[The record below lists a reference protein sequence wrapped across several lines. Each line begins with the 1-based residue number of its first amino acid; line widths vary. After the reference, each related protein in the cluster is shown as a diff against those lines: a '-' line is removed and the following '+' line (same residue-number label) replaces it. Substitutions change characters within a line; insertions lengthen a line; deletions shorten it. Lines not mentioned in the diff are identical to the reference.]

1 MEVLH
6 GIWHPTKNQI
16 GLWIE
21 TKDKIYAPNKQLA
34 SGIVGKVNIL
44 LPTHNTAAVASPLI
58 AREYNLDT
66 PDKLD
71 WQYHQVGCLYV
82 NPSIIKN
89 IFSAES
95 LRFAPDFV
103 YWQQIIDVVS
113 EILEHE
119 LYIPSIN
126 QNNEPVWTTYHPDV
140 ELLAK
145 QMPEICRYIDNNCYS
160 NIGLLRHF
168 FDHTVTNLVKTTYLS
183 NDQSRIIS
191 GTFLESF
198 FNSKT
203 KKFSDLDKEHW
214 LTWKSALDHNKHNI
228 CIKLEAPENR
238 DSQWSLAVLKK
249 SDNDQSKY
257 EIINNRWHDCLS
269 DLGLAMRIYPDLER
283 AFNEDRVIP
292 FKLTQEDARFF
303 LKETAWTLQQSGF
316 TVIIPSWYTP
326 KGYNT
331 AKLKLKH
338 KKTRISSQNENSYF
352 TLEGI
357 LSFEYSL
364 SLNGQDITVEEWKQ
378 LIANKEELVQ
388 FRGEWVQLDLTHMDR
403 ILDFWKN
410 NQVEDLNIFQLLNKA
425 SHPDIE
431 FDHNTDQFLTSL
443 YSKQNFTILD
453 TPGTFQGTL
462 RPYQQQGFSWIRYM
476 EQIGLNPCLADD
488 MGLGKT
494 VQIIAHI
501 AATQNAGNN
510 LLVVPTSV
518 IGNWEREFARFAPH
532 ISICTYHS
540 RSKGQN
546 FNEYD
551 VVLTTFT
558 MLRKNYKL
566 FTDIKWHRII
576 LDEAQNIKNPKAQQS
591 KSLFDLK
598 AKHYVALTGTPIEN
612 SVVDLWSIFNFLN
625 RDYLGDLKIFKRQFH
640 GEPENRPRLKRLI
653 EPFILRRLKTDKSII
668 SELPDK
674 IEQKVY
680 CQLTK
685 EQASLYQ
692 AVVNQISD
700 KIKNGEFASAD
711 MLSSLTR
718 LKQICNHPMQY
729 LQDNSEFA
737 AKRSLKLQR
746 LDSIIDEAI
755 ENKESILV
763 FSQYKEICEAINKFF
778 ALKYNTYL
786 LHGSISRTARDA
798 MIEEFQDETTP
809 PSIFILSLKAGGVGI
824 TLTKA
829 SQVIHFDRWWNPA
842 VENQATDRAFRIG
855 QQKKVLVHKFI
866 TQGTLEETIDQI
878 IADKITLSE
887 SILSDDSSWLKDLNT
902 QTFMDLIKLRQ
913 EALSGE

>member
-6 GIWHPTKNQI
+6 GIWHPTENQI
-16 GLWIE
+16 CLWLE
-21 TKDKIYAPNKQLA
+21 TTKKIYAPDKQLTL
-34 SGIVGKVNIL
+34 GKRGKVDVL
-44 LPTHNTAAVASPLI
+44 LPTHNAIPIASPLLE
-58 AREYNLDT
+58 REYNLEI
-66 PDKLD
+66 PDKID
-71 WQYHQVGCLYV
+71 WQYHQINCLYV
-82 NPSIIKN
+82 RPAEIKN
-89 IFSAES
+89 IISS
-95 LRFAPDFV
+95 DTLRLASDFV
-103 YWQQIIDVVS
+103 YWQQLTDIVS
-113 EILEHE
+113 EILEYE
-119 LYIPSIN
+119 LYVPSIN
-126 QNNEPVWTTYHPDV
+126 QNDEPIWTTYHPDV
-140 ELLAK
+140 KQLAK
-145 QMPEICRYIDNNCYS
+145 QMPEICCYVNNNYYDKS
-160 NIGLLRHF
+160 ELLQHF
-168 FDHTVTNLVKTTYLS
+168 FDHTVTNIAKHTYLS
-183 NDQSRIIS
+183 TEQTKIIS

-198 FNSKT
+198 FNPKT
-203 KKFSDLDKEHW
+203 KEISNVDKEHW
-214 LTWKSALDHNKHNI
+214 LIWKSALDQTKHNI
-228 CIKLEAPENR
+228 CIKLEAPENNN
-238 DSQWSLAVLKK
+238 SKWSLTLLKK
-249 SDNDQSKY
+249 DDDDQSKY
-257 EIINNRWHDCLS
+257 ELINNQWHDCLN

-283 AFNEDRVIP
+283 AFNKDKIIP
-292 FKLTQEDARFF
+292 FELTQEDAKSF

-316 TVIIPSWYTP
+316 AVIIPSWYTP

-331 AKLKLKH
+331 AKLKLKR
-338 KKTRISSQNENSYF
+338 KKSGTSSQNENSYF
-352 TLEGI
+352 TLDGI

-364 SLNGQDITVEEWKQ
+364 SLNGQDITLEEWRR

-388 FRGEWVQLDLTHMDR
+388 FRGEWVQLDLEHMNR
-403 ILDFWKN
+403 MLDFWEN
-410 NQVEDLNIFQLLNKA
+410 NQAEDMNIFQLLNKA

-431 FDHNTDQFLTSL
+431 CDHNIDQFLMSL
-443 YSKQNFTILD
+443 YNKQNFKILD
-453 TPGTFQGTL
+453 TPDTFHGVL
-462 RPYQQQGFSWIRYM
+462 RPYQKQGFSWMQYM

-494 VQIIAHI
+494 IQIIAHI
-501 AATQNAGNN
+501 AATNNAGNN

-518 IGNWEREFARFAPH
+518 IGNWEREFAKFAPH
-532 ISICTYHS
+532 ISINTYHA
-540 RSKGQN
+540 KNKNHN
-546 FNEYD
+546 FTDYN
-551 VVLTTFT
+551 VILTTFT
-558 MLRKNYKL
+558 MIRKDYKV
-566 FTDIKWHRII
+566 FADTIWHRII

-591 KSLFDLK
+591 KSLFGLK
-598 AKHYVALTGTPIEN
+598 AKHYIALTGTPIEN

-625 RDYLGDLKIFKRQFH
+625 RDYLGDLKIFKKQFH
-640 GEPENRPRLKRLI
+640 GEAENRPQLKSLI

-692 AVVNQISD
+692 AVVNNISN
-700 KIKNGEFASAD
+700 KIKNKEFSSAD

-729 LQDNSEFA
+729 LQDNSDFI

-746 LDSIIDEAI
+746 LESIIEEAI
-755 ENKESILV
+755 ENKESVLI
-763 FSQYKEICEAINKFF
+763 FSQYKEICEAVNKFF
-778 ALKYNTYL
+778 ISKYNTYL
-786 LHGSISRTARDA
+786 LHGATNRTVRDS
-798 MIEEFQDETTP
+798 MIEEFQNADTP

-878 IADKITLSE
+878 ITDKATLSE

>member
-6 GIWHPTKNQI
+6 GIWHPTENQI
-16 GLWIE
+16 CLWLE
-21 TKDKIYAPNKQLA
+21 TKEKIYAPNKQLT
-34 SGIVGKVNIL
+34 SGKLGTVDVL
-44 LPTHNTAAVASPLI
+44 LPTYNTKLVASPLI
-58 AREYNLDT
+58 EREYNLEI
-66 PDKLD
+66 PYKID
-71 WQYHQVGCLYV
+71 WQYHQVHCLYV
-82 NPSIIKN
+82 STAAIIN
-89 IFSAES
+89 IHTSDT
-95 LRFAPDFV
+95 LRLASDFL
-103 YWQQIIDVVS
+103 YWQQLTDIVS
-113 EILEHE
+113 EILEYE

-126 QNNEPVWTTYHPDV
+126 QNDEPIWTTYHPD
-140 ELLAK
+140 LKQLAE
-145 QMPEICRYIDNNCYS
+145 QMPDICCYVNNNCYDKS
-160 NIGLLRHF
+160 ELLQHF
-168 FDHTVTNLVKTTYLS
+168 FDHTVTNIAKQTYLS
-183 NDQSRIIS
+183 TEQTKTIS
-191 GTFLESF
+191 GTFLEGF
-198 FNSKT
+198 FSSKP
-203 KKFSDLDKEHW
+203 KKFSHSDKEHW
-214 LTWKSALDHNKHNI
+214 LIWKSALDKTKHNV
-228 CIKLEAPENR
+228 CIKLEAPQNNNFK
-238 DSQWSLAVLKK
+238 WNITLLKK
-249 SDNDQSKY
+249 DYNDPSKY
-257 EIINNRWHDCLS
+257 ELINNQWHDCLN
-269 DLGLAMRIYPDLER
+269 DLGLAMRIYPNLER
-283 AFNEDRVIP
+283 AFSKDKIIP
-292 FKLTQEDARFF
+292 FELTQEDARFF

-331 AKLKLKH
+331 AKLKVKR
-338 KKTRISSQNENSYF
+338 KKNDISSQSEDSYF
-352 TLEGI
+352 TLDGI

-364 SLNGQDITVEEWKQ
+364 SLNGQDITPEEWRQ
-378 LIANKEELVQ
+378 LIINKEELIQ
-388 FRGEWVQLDLTHMDR
+388 YRGEWVQLDLEHMDR
-403 ILDFWKN
+403 IIDFWEN

-425 SHPDIE
+425 SNPDIE
-431 FDHNTDQFLTSL
+431 FDHNTDQFLISL
-443 YSKQNFTILD
+443 YSKQNFKILD
-453 TPGTFQGTL
+453 TPNTFHGVL
-462 RPYQQQGFSWIRYM
+462 RPYQKQGFSWIQYM

-494 VQIIAHI
+494 IQVIAHI
-501 AATQNAGNN
+501 VATKNAGNN

-518 IGNWEREFARFAPH
+518 IGNWEREFARFAPNL
-532 ISICTYHS
+532 SINTYHA
-540 RSKGQN
+540 RNKEQN
-546 FNEYD
+546 FTNCN

-558 MLRKNYKL
+558 MIRKDYKA
-566 FTDIKWHRII
+566 FVDTKWYRII
-576 LDEAQNIKNPKAQQS
+576 LDEAQNIKNPTAQQS
-591 KSLFDLK
+591 KSLSALK
-598 AKHYVALTGTPIEN
+598 AKHYIALTGTPVEN

-640 GEPENRPRLKRLI
+640 GKPESRPQLKRLI

-692 AVVNQISD
+692 ALVNRIGD
-700 KIKNGEFASAD
+700 KIKNGEFSSAD

-729 LQDNSEFA
+729 LQDNSDFT

-746 LDSIIDEAI
+746 LESIIDEAI

-763 FSQYKEICEAINKFF
+763 FSQYKEICEALNKFF

-786 LHGSISRTARDA
+786 LHGSTSRSTRDS
-798 MIEEFQDETTP
+798 MVEEFQDENTP
-809 PSIFILSLKAGGVGI
+809 PAIFILSLKAGGVGI

-878 IADKITLSE
+878 ITDKVTLSE
-887 SILSDDSSWLKDLNT
+887 SVLSDDSSWLKDLNT